1 MPNRLG
7 PNRLSPPFSP
17 VWQIAHCRTNAALP
31 LAASPSAWAAPVR
44 QARASAPTA
53 NVPWAA
59 PFRIAV
65 VFSPPRRL
73 PLNMLPPAHSLFVI
87 LPAPDG
93 PQYDPCL

>member
-1 MPNRLG
+1 MPHRLG
-7 PNRLSPPFSP
+7 PNRFSPPLSL

-31 LAASPSAWAAPVR
+31 LAASPSAWAAPARQVR
-44 QARASAPTA
+44 ANAPKA
-53 NVPWAA
+53 NVPGAA
-59 PFRIAV
+59 PFRIAF

-93 PQYDPCL
+93 PQLDRRL